1 MMDVLALVDFTQI
14 GKIITFLIVLS
25 VLVVLHEY
33 GHFIL
38 ARLNGVRVLEFA
50 VGFGPKIIG
59 RASKRSGTM
68 YSIRALPLGGYCQMQ
83 GEDGKTSEAE
93 QQREYREV
101 TQTTA
106 RTYAPDNFQSKTA
119 WQRLAIIVA
128 GPVANFMLCLVIL
141 FTSAVFFGV
150 PSNGEQP
157 VVGPLMAGMPGARA
171 GLHPGDRIVAVDG
184 RPILSGQQLIDT
196 IHGSL
201 NKRLK
206 ISYRRDGQTST
217 VSLMPAHCPAPMSPK
232 LACIGF
238 NPIAAYRH
246 ASLGEALS
254 STIIDFKTIAETT
267 IYGVGMLFAH
277 PQQYAGGVHGIV
289 GMGQAATQ
297 IQDFGWAPYFFF
309 AAVISFALGL
319 FNLLPVPA
327 LDGGRAAFIIA
338 ELVRGKPVDP
348 EKEAIVHIAGFA
360 ALLALILIV
369 TFHDITNIVQ
379 GKSVF

>member
-1 MMDVLALVDFTQI
+1 MMDVLGLVDFTQI

-93 QQREYREV
+93 QQREYRDV
-101 TQTTA
+101 TPAAA
-106 RTYAPDNFQSKTA
+106 RAYAPDNFQSKTA

-128 GPVANFMLCLVIL
+128 GPAANFLLCLAIL
-141 FTSAVFFGV
+141 FVSAAFFGV
-150 PSNGEQP
+150 PSSGEQP
-157 VVGPLMAGMPGARA
+157 VVGPLVAGMPGARA
-171 GLHPGDRIVAVDG
+171 GLHAGDRIVAVNG

-206 ISYRRDGQTST
+206 ISYRRDGQVST
-217 VSLMPAHCPAPMSPK
+217 VSVMPAHCPAPMSPK

-246 ASLGEALS
+246 AGLGEAFS
-254 STIIDFKTIAETT
+254 SALADFKTIAETT
-267 IYGVGMLFAH
+267 ILGVGMLFAH
-277 PQQYAGGVHGIV
+277 PQRYAGGVHGIV

>member
-1 MMDVLALVDFTQI
+1 MMHVLGLIDFAQI
-14 GKIITFLIVLS
+14 GKIVTFLIVLS

-59 RASKRSGTM
+59 RTSRRSGTM

-93 QQREYREV
+93 QQREFREEAPV
-101 TQTTA
+101 TPGA
-106 RTYAPDNFQSKTA
+106 YAADNFQSKSA
-119 WQRLAIIVA
+119 WRRLAIIIA
-128 GPVANFMLCLVIL
+128 GPLSNFILCLAIL
-141 FTSAVFFGV
+141 FASAIFFGV
-150 PSNGEQP
+150 QSNNAQP
-157 VVGPLMAGMPGARA
+157 VVGPLVAGMPGARA
-171 GLHPGDRIVAVDG
+171 GLHSGDRIVALGG

-201 NKRLK
+201 NKRLN
-206 ISYRRDGQTST
+206 ISYSRGGRTST
-217 VSLMPAHCPAPMSPK
+217 VTITPARCPAPMSPK
-232 LACIGF
+232 LGCIGF

-254 STIIDFKTIAETT
+254 STGNDFVNIASTTIA
-267 IYGVGMLFAH
+267 GVGMLFAH
-277 PQQYAGGVHGIV
+277 PQRYAGGVHGIV

-327 LDGGRAAFIIA
+327 LDGGRAAFIVA
-338 ELVRGKPVDP
+338 ELLRGKPVDP
-348 EKEAIVHIAGFA
+348 EKEAVVHIAGFA
-360 ALLALILIV
+360 VLLALILIV

-379 GKSVF
+379 GKGVF